1 MTYVLNQEVNVTGY
15 HFTKGKSFPSR
26 IEFGDDELNFAEIG
40 LRCLVKKGQELIEVF
55 TMSDG
60 RDTYT
65 IRHNRTNQNWI
76 LLSKRALA

>member
-1 MTYVLNQEVNVTGY
+1 MTYILNQEITVTGY
-15 HFTKGKSFPSR
+15 HFTKGRSFPSR
-26 IEFGDDELNFAEIG
+26 IQFGDDELNFAEIG

-65 IRHNRTNQNWI
+65 IRHERANSHWT
-76 LLSKRALA
+76 LLSKRAMA

>member
-1 MTYVLNQEVNVTGY
+1 MTLNQEITVTGY
-15 HFTKGKSFPSR
+15 HFTNNKSFPSR
-26 IEFGDDELNFAEIG
+26 IEYGEHELTFAEIG
-40 LRCLVKKGQELIEVF
+40 LRCLVRRGQELIEIF

-65 IRHNRTNQNWI
+65 IRHERANRHWT

>member
-1 MTYVLNQEVNVTGY
+1 MTHVLNQEVTVTGY

-26 IEFGDDELNFAEIG
+26 IEFDDSELTFAEIG
-40 LRCLVKKGQELIEVF
+40 LRCLVKKGQELVEIF

-65 IRHNRTNQNWI
+65 IRHERASHNWT
-76 LLSKRALA
+76 LLSKRAMA